1 MTKLL
6 VTKLKWIGTPFNPRK
21 AGFDR
26 PLPGQGSRDDTG
38 SGRGRWWI
46 IRKA

>member
-26 PLPGQGSRDDTG
+26 PLPGQDPVMI
-38 SGRGRWWI
+38 RGPGAAGGGW
-46 IRKA
+46 